1 VWNIKAQIVDRVVDG
16 LLLERLKATT
26 IDEAAWQEAQA
37 SLSAGDH
44 AEVRRIEGAI
54 RQAKQTKD
62 SLIASLATLTHPE
75 MVERAQARYEAA
87 DGEIKMLTAELEAL
101 EAKTQH
107 SLALIKARPALE
119 KVIANWQVVPRQ
131 EKRALFEGFAIHIHI
146 TKLSR
151 STKRIT
157 VCWRDGSASSYDVTR
172 ESRGYFWEDEE
183 LEKLRQ
189 MVEASA
195 DQVEILR
202 AFPQYTWR
210 AIQERYAYNFGDG
223 HWPKSYTG
231 QKKYTRY
238 IRWEDT
244 EEAKAEAQLTASG
257 QSTDR

>member
-1 VWNIKAQIVDRVVDG
+1 
-16 LLLERLKATT
+16 
-26 IDEAAWQEAQA
+26 
-37 SLSAGDH
+37 
-44 AEVRRIEGAI
+44 
-54 RQAKQTKD
+54 
-62 SLIASLATLTHPE
+62 

-257 QSTDR
+257 QSTDRWQSASSFWYGTFWPLR